1 MPRRLSFHIKL
12 TLAALLVALADLMF
26 FQSEEDLGAGL
37 GLFALA
43 WLAGAVIAHPAL
55 RHDPRARLAAVLA
68 AGFGLLL
75 LETFTLIGWLLFCA
89 ALGVA
94 VLSARAGRLDDAWR
108 WFQRLAFQGLAG
120 LIGPAV
126 DWVILRKVRRRSP
139 PRRLA
144 ATLGLVAVP
153 IVGGLVFFTLFAFA
167 NPVISEAL
175 ARLRIPPPDFG
186 RGIFWLV
193 MLVPVW
199 GVLRPRFLRRPLA
212 LRERSKRPTPGV
224 STASVTLSL
233 AVFNA
238 LFAVQNG
245 LDLAFLWSGA
255 PFPEGVTLAEYAH
268 RGAYPLIVTALLA
281 GLFVLVALRPG
292 GESAERPLVRWLVI
306 AWIAQNL
313 FLVAS
318 TILRTLDYVEA
329 YSLTR
334 LRIAALAWMV
344 LVAGGLILICW
355 RMLKN
360 RGAGWL
366 INANVLCAGLVLT
379 LASFVDE
386 GAVAAAWNVRH
397 AREVG
402 GRGAELDLCY
412 LGRLDGSALVSLVEL
427 EQAPIDPVFRDRVAY
442 KRQEAMIEL
451 EAWQSHWRTWTWRD
465 RRRLDRARRL
475 LAAHP
480 TPAPL
485 PGERDC
491 TAYLRPP
498 AKTAPTP
505 VPALTPPPA
514 D

>member
-12 TLAALLVALADLMF
+12 ILAAALAALADLLF
-26 FQSEEDLGAGL
+26 FQAEGRLGAGL
-37 GLFALA
+37 GIFALA
-43 WLAGAVIAHPAL
+43 WVAGAVIAHPAL
-55 RHDPRARLAAVLA
+55 RRDSRARIAAGLAL
-68 AGFGLLL
+68 GFGLLL
-75 LETFTLIGWLLFCA
+75 VEAFTLLGWLLFCA

-94 VLSARAGRLDDAWR
+94 VLSPRAGRRDDAWR
-108 WFQRLAFQGLAG
+108 WFQRLAFQGLAAIIAPVADG
-120 LIGPAV
+120 LT
-126 DWVILRKVRRRSP
+126 LRKVRRRSP

-153 IVGGLVFFTLFAFA
+153 ILGGLLFFTLFAFA
-167 NPVISEAL
+167 NPVISQAL

-186 RGIFWLV
+186 RGVFWLV
-193 MLVPVW
+193 VLVPVW
-199 GVLRPRFLRRPLA
+199 AVLRPRFLRRPLA
-212 LRERSKRPTPGV
+212 LRERSRRPTPGV
-224 STASVTLSL
+224 STASTILSL

-238 LFAVQNG
+238 LFAGQNG

-255 PFPEGVTLAEYAH
+255 PLPEGVTLAEYAH

-292 GESAERPLVRWLVI
+292 SETAERPLVRWLVI

-318 TILRTLDYVEA
+318 TMLRTLDYVEA

-344 LVAGGLILICW
+344 LVAAGLVLICW

-360 RGAGWL
+360 RDAAWL

-379 LASFVDE
+379 LASLVDE
-386 GAVAAAWNVRH
+386 GALAAAWNVRH
-397 AREVG
+397 AREAG
-402 GRGAELDLCY
+402 GRGAALDLCY
-412 LGRLDGSALVSLVEL
+412 LDGLGGSALVSVVEL
-427 EQAPIDPVFRDRVAY
+427 EQAPVDPAFRDRVAHV
-442 KRQEAMIEL
+442 RAQTL
-451 EAWQSHWRTWTWRD
+451 EQLRADQAQWRSWTWRD
-465 RRRLDRARRL
+465 QRRLDRAERL

-480 TPAPL
+480 TPPPL
-485 PGERDC
+485 PGPRGECDGRLV
-491 TAYLRPP
+491 A
-498 AKTAPTP
+498 
-505 VPALTPPPA
+505 PALTAPPA